1 MKKTTTV
8 KIPEAYW
15 ETPEGGKLYE
25 VMHHDGWE
33 GLDCLN
39 SVIDALGQ
47 AIEVTADANIKA
59 ELEKIQGTDTPKQKL
74 LPQGRRPASQHIL
87 KTTEGRP
94 ERRPITQRSLIWQT
108 DFLRKRRATAA
119 SDRWTADESCPCF
132 QPSASA

>member
-59 ELEKIQGTDTPKQKL
+59 ELEKSREQ
-74 LPQGRRPASQHIL
+74 IL
-87 KTTEGRP
+87 QSRNSYRKAAAR
-94 ERRPITQRSLIWQT
+94 
-108 DFLRKRRATAA
+108 LRNI
-119 SDRWTADESCPCF
+119 F
-132 QPSASA
+132 